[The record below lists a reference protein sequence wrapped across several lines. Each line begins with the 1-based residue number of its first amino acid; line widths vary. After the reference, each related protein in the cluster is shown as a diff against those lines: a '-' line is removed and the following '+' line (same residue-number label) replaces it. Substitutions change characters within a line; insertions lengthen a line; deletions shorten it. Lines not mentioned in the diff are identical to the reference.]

1 MTRCINCK
9 TMKLLWKLLRQHISI
24 GQFCGFAFANLF
36 GMIIVLA
43 GFQFYNDV
51 LPVFTSE
58 DSFMKADYL
67 MVSKRIGT
75 TATLSGRS
83 STFSTNDIEQLK
95 EQSFI
100 KKIGLFTS
108 TNYKIDA
115 RLGVGGQ
122 QILNTEIYFESVPDE
137 FVDINL
143 RDWHYTPGDKVIPI
157 ILPRT
162 YINMY
167 NFGFAQTHSLP
178 QISEGL
184 TGMIDVHMMAHGN
197 GRQQE
202 FIGKVVALSGS
213 LSSVLVPQ
221 SFMEWSNK
229 EFAPEDDTMPTRLL
243 IEVTNPA
250 DEKIT
255 SYLDDQG
262 LEIESDKL
270 NAEKTTYFLRMVV
283 TLVMVVGLIISIL
296 SFYILMLSIYL
307 LVQKNTRK
315 LQNLI
320 LIGYSTNKVA
330 MPYQLLTA
338 GLNIAVLLISIAV
351 VAMLRSYY
359 MGIVRSLFPEIN
371 SGTILY
377 SMILGVIL
385 LLIVTVINVTAIRNK
400 IRHL

>member
-1 MTRCINCK
+1 
-9 TMKLLWKLLRQHISI
+9 
-24 GQFCGFAFANLF
+24 
-36 GMIIVLA
+36 
-43 GFQFYNDV
+43 
-51 LPVFTSE
+51 
-58 DSFMKADYL
+58 
-67 MVSKRIGT
+67 
-75 TATLSGRS
+75 
-83 STFSTNDIEQLK
+83 
-95 EQSFI
+95 
-100 KKIGLFTS
+100 
-108 TNYKIDA
+108 
-115 RLGVGGQ
+115 
-122 QILNTEIYFESVPDE
+122 
-137 FVDINL
+137 
-143 RDWHYTPGDKVIPI
+143 
-157 ILPRT
+157 
-162 YINMY
+162 MY
-167 NFGFAQTHSLP
+167 NFGFAQTHSLQ

-221 SFMEWSNK
+221 SFMEWSNQ

-283 TLVMVVGLIISIL
+283 TLVMIVGLIISIL

-359 MGIVRSLFPEIN
+359 MGIVQSLFPEIN